1 MNCYLVLQWDLYSD
15 QNTDLIT
22 FLYYTIHLFVT
33 NHCSDVKPK
42 EIEKQSPI
50 KTFKSTRSKP
60 VKKSGNNTESEN
72 DTDGETVTG
81 RDLSQPEREESPFD
95 PDNPDPNVS

>member
-1 MNCYLVLQWDLYSD
+1 MSD
-15 QNTDLIT
+15 TPFCTL
-22 FLYYTIHLFVT
+22 VT
-33 NHCSDVKPK
+33 NHFSDVKPK